1 MILAIYFIVGL
12 IWTFSIDK
20 FTASSLGLPSMS
32 SKEIAIQILLWPV
45 GMFIFAFTF
54 IREIFFK
61 KTK

>member
-1 MILAIYFIVGL
+1 MIFAIYFIIGL
-12 IWTFSIDK
+12 VWTFTVDK
-20 FTASSLGLPSMS
+20 FSYTHLKIPAMR

-61 KTK
+61 KN